1 MKWMEKLNEN
11 IKKTVRSWLN
21 VTPANPYNFQI
32 NEMLDFEGHAIRN
45 RIWYRGDSNELEQFY
60 QQNRENADR
69 YKFWASACTPGMEMR
84 KIHTGLPGLIVRTL
98 ASVVLPDMD
107 EFEFGTPSQ
116 EQIWNEIGKDNNFR
130 KKMESALKDALYIGD
145 GAFKVAVDTTISDYP
160 ILEWYPGDRVEFV
173 YQRDRIREIVFKTP
187 YCEKGRTYVLNERYG
202 FGYIINELYLNNKMM
217 DIKTIKATENLTD
230 ITFDDSVIFAVPF
243 MIYESAK
250 YEGRGGS
257 IFDGKLDNFD
267 AYDEIWSQWMDA
279 LRAGRAKT
287 YIPECLIPHNPEN
300 GMLIKPNPFD
310 NRYFAADGDMR
321 EGQKNQISTDQ
332 PTIPHESYLS
342 SYVSALDL
350 CLQGVIS
357 PSTLGIDTKKLDNAE
372 AQREKEKTT
381 LYTRNAIVE
390 AIQETLPEVV
400 AMCINANNI
409 LLHGGAKEEADVN
422 IPFGEYANP
431 SFESQVET
439 VAKAKQGGI
448 MSIERCVEELYGD
461 SLDEHCKEEE
471 ITRLK
476 AEQGIQDMEEPAV
489 NMAAGDFRVDVTGG
503 EPDEGKSGSQNV
515 PDEQKEIPGASGSG
529 QAAGTSDG
537 SVRNR
542 EK

>member
-130 KKMESALKDALYIGD
+130 KKMESALKEALYIGD

-279 LRAGRAKT
+279 LRAGRTKT

-409 LLHGGAKEEADVN
+409 LLHGGAKEEVKVN

-461 SLDEHCKEEE
+461 TLDDHCKKEEVA
-471 ITRLK
+471 RLK
-476 AEQGIQDMEEPAV
+476 EEQGIQDMKEPAV

-503 EPDEGKSGSQNV
+503 EPDEGKSGTQNV
-515 PDEQKEIPGASGSG
+515 PDEQKKIPGASGSS